1 MRFFGIGLNI
11 TFVHRFIFALCLLL
25 GPSTTFSGEAFD
37 IRESVT
43 VYDEAAFNTLFIGVR
58 SLLLNNEP
66 DAAIELLD
74 THPEFYMAKLIKASI
89 EVLYDNKSVHY
100 WGAKEHQKTVYLYEG
115 KFLEDA
121 LLVLSLEKM
130 VGLVHKPTLNSEDL
144 PCGKLGIELFLNQW
158 MNDKNPDHII
168 HAARLKSHWSG
179 INYGCTSG
187 MKDHPEYPDL
197 NSPELFYYV
206 CRRSEDTLS
215 ELLRYDRII
224 GDENFIKYIP
234 MVKSVMI
241 TKCGFSSDF
250 VNSIVPDLSNNSL

>member
-1 MRFFGIGLNI
+1 
-11 TFVHRFIFALCLLL
+11 L
-25 GPSTTFSGEAFD
+25 GPSTTFSGEASD

-43 VYDEAAFNTLFIGVR
+43 VYDDAAFNTLFIGVR

-66 DAAIELLD
+66 DAAIEFLD

-89 EVLYDNKSVHY
+89 EVLYDNKSIY
-100 WGAKEHQKTVYLYEG
+100 DWRSQAHQKTVYLYDG

-215 ELLRYDRII
+215 ELLRYDRSI